1 MAFANAEELYKV
13 FGLMMDKVMKDQ
25 ELAGKLSAANLV
37 VGLKV
42 PNIDAFITLECLD
55 TLRVSFGPPTI
66 DIDVTTVNNDTN
78 FNRFWQ
84 GKLNLTVAMS
94 KGEVKAQGAVFKML
108 KVLPVIDPMYQ
119 MFTDS
124 LREAGREDLV
134 IE

>member
-13 FGLMMDKVMKDQ
+13 FGLMMDKVMKDK

-124 LREAGREDLV
+124 LREAGREDLI